1 MSSLLFV
8 DALFW
13 CDAIV
18 YKVVSFTTVSTNW
31 LSMTVASKV
40 VAPERLTLSGPVGF
54 VNQSG
59 RAAAEK
65 RPESLCRLQKGHK
78 QILGQGVIRE
88 LSRRA
93 YVNRRE
99 PGLDFYLVADD
110 AVTIHLIAVKVG
122 QFYRKG

>member
-1 MSSLLFV
+1 
-8 DALFW
+8 
-13 CDAIV
+13 
-18 YKVVSFTTVSTNW
+18 
-31 LSMTVASKV
+31 MTVASKV

-110 AVTIHLIAVKVG
+110 AVTIHLIAVKVDSHKNKEWQG
-122 QFYRKG
+122 YAAMVAAAYAKDLLYEIAPNRVESERENQ